1 MAKPIN
7 LYQGPAP
14 ERVMAQMGAG
24 ISEAGA
30 RIGQTLQRGY
40 ESMGQGIA
48 GGINAVAGA
57 YKEYKDDQAKFD
69 ATKKLFKAFSG
80 SLSEDERKNIQGIF
94 DDTSISTRE
103 KNAIS
108 PAVMQYIGAANKQQQ
123 DLARLQK
130 EIDARAGLQTAGD
143 VAARDRAV
151 LGAQSQ
157 FDLEQLRQ
165 KYKAQQG
172 TGVNFGIDPISG
184 GAGNNSSYYNS
195 LFGE

>member
-1 MAKPIN
+1 
-7 LYQGPAP
+7 
-14 ERVMAQMGAG
+14 MAQMGAG